1 MEDDYSSLIANS
13 FTNPLSFNG
22 FSAAEILS
30 GQANQNA
37 NTPESGTEGTNN
49 TAEILR
55 YPESKIESS
64 TDYFSLSLFDYTG
77 GSDIYGLGNAAD
89 NTDQGN
95 KALSG
100 LLDGLRGKADAIETE
115 INNPG
120 TEEGSKLIQ
129 NLQTIFL
136 PMPQNISDTMS
147 VGYAEDSLNPLQVVG
162 LQAARGITDLFL
174 KDSENNKNVF
184 SANDAANAIER
195 LGKLGADPEVVNALK
210 NGMSSIAINQL
221 GANVRPQSIITR
233 ASGQIL
239 QSNLELLFNN
249 VTLRSFSFG
258 FDFAPRNPGEAET
271 VARIIRTIK
280 TGMTPRKGE
289 NPSIFIKSP
298 KLAKIAYMKGSQP
311 HPFLHKMK
319 TGVIT
324 DMSINYT
331 GSGTYATYNDGTPVH
346 MRMEFTFKEINPI
359 YADDYSGEGDLSE
372 AVGRGVGY

>member
-37 NTPESGTEGTNN
+37 NTPEGGTEGTNN
-49 TAEILR
+49 AAEILR

-77 GSDIYGLGNAAD
+77 GSDIYGLTKENNSKNLKDLLG
-89 NTDQGN
+89 G
-95 KALSG
+95 LS
-100 LLDGLRGKADAIETE
+100 GKADDIETE

-120 TEEGSKLIQ
+120 TEEGSKLIE

-136 PMPQNISDTMS
+136 PMPQNISDTLS
-147 VGYAEDSLNPLQVVG
+147 VGYAEDTLNPLQVAG
-162 LQAARGITDLFL
+162 LKVASNLGDAVFDAEARDKAFENL
-174 KDSENNKNVF
+174 KTAGGLNISDSE
-184 SANDAANAIER
+184 IQ
-195 LGKLGADPEVVNALK
+195 ALK
-210 NGMSSIAINQL
+210 SVVASKAINQL

-249 VTLRSFSFG
+249 VTLRSFSFA
-258 FDFAPRNPGEAET
+258 FDFAPRNHGEAET
-271 VARIIRTIK
+271 VVRIIRTIK
-280 TGMTPRKGE
+280 TGMMPKKGE
-289 NPSIFIKSP
+289 NPAIFIKSP
-298 KLAKIAYMKGSQP
+298 KLVKVAYMKGSQP

-324 DMSINYT
+324 DMSMNYT

-372 AVGRGVGY
+372 AVGGGVGY